1 MLLQIPDVLSP
12 EQVSTFRQ
20 RLDEANW
27 IDGNVTSG
35 HQSANAKYNEQL
47 PEESATAR
55 ELGAQVMDALARS
68 PLFFSAALPRQ
79 VFPPLF
85 NRYRP
90 GMTFGNHVDGAIRTH
105 AASKLRIRTDL
116 SVTLFLS
123 APDDYDGGELLIEDT
138 FGTQRV
144 KLPAGHLVLY
154 PSTSLHR
161 VEPITRG
168 ARLASFFWLESMVR
182 EDSQRAM
189 LFDLDTA
196 IMRLTAAH
204 PDDPSLVNLVGV
216 YHNLLRR
223 WANP

>member
-1 MLLQIPDVLSP
+1 MLLQIPDILSP
-12 EQVSTFRQ
+12 EQVSVFRQ

-35 HQSANAKYNEQL
+35 HQSARAKYNEQL

-55 ELGAQVMDALARS
+55 ELGALVMDALARS

-116 SVTLFLS
+116 SVTMFLCD
-123 APDDYDGGELLIEDT
+123 PDDYDGGDLVSGYSEGANGGKD
-138 FGTQRV
+138 Q
-144 KLPAGHLVLY
+144 AGHLV
-154 PSTSLHR
+154 
-161 VEPITRG
+161 I
-168 ARLASFFWLESMVR
+168 
-182 EDSQRAM
+182 
-189 LFDLDTA
+189 
-196 IMRLTAAH
+196 
-204 PDDPSLVNLVGV
+204 
-216 YHNLLRR
+216 
-223 WANP
+223 